1 MTSTEHEQTAS
12 NRDVSG
18 LLDKGLVQFAL
29 GNREAAISFWKEA
42 EELDPGNDRAQDYLQ
57 SVGAIPSLATLT
69 TDVPDEPA
77 TEVMPAVTDDHV
89 EAVAQQSDP
98 DALAP
103 PFSQKVDFDDD
114 PEPGDSDELTVEPV
128 VPDVEISLRD
138 ARAAEAAGRLEEAL
152 KSADKALKRDPEREE
167 TQELVASLRARL
179 SAEYL
184 AELEPLDRV
193 PVLRAT
199 DASILELSLD
209 PIGGFLISQIDGEI
223 TIEELLTILGTFD
236 QFRVLSSLHYFLQ
249 AGIIELR

>member
-1 MTSTEHEQTAS
+1 MASTEHEQTAS
-12 NRDVSG
+12 TRDVSG

-57 SVGAIPSLATLT
+57 SVGAIPSLATLSA
-69 TDVPDEPA
+69 DGPDEPA

-103 PFSQKVDFDDD
+103 PFSQKVDFDD
-114 PEPGDSDELTVEPV
+114 EPDDADALPAEPV